1 MFEVYVASL
10 SDYNAGRLYGDWI
23 TVEDGMDREDL
34 WTEIQKILDS
44 SPEAKITGFPAEEWA
59 IHDFEIP
66 FGIGIS
72 EWESMESLLTL
83 NEKIEAVSSVLE
95 ERCIS
100 ESYGK
105 DLIDAVGGIDSV
117 ELPLDL
123 AVWESD
129 HVYELNAV
137 PDSLVP
143 YIDSRAWLRDFVS
156 CMSGFWIDDDMFIE
170 VETS

>member
-1 MFEVYVASL
+1 
-10 SDYNAGRLYGDWI
+10 
-23 TVEDGMDREDL
+23 
-34 WTEIQKILDS
+34 
-44 SPEAKITGFPAEEWA
+44 
-59 IHDFEIP
+59 
-66 FGIGIS
+66 
-72 EWESMESLLTL
+72 
-83 NEKIEAVSSVLE
+83 
-95 ERCIS
+95 
-100 ESYGK
+100 
-105 DLIDAVGGIDSV
+105 LIDAVGGIDSV

-137 PDSLVP
+137 PDSLAP

>member
-1 MFEVYVASL
+1 MTTHDAPRVYVASL
-10 SDYNAGRLYGDWI
+10 SDYNAGRLHGVWI
-23 TVEDGMDREDL
+23 DATDDL
-34 WTEIQKILDS
+34 DTIWAHVQAMLAAS
-44 SPEAKITGFPAEEWA
+44 ASPGAEEWA

-143 YIDSRAWLRDFVS
+143 YIDSRAWLREVVS